1 MKAIIL
7 VLPFLALLALTFTVA
22 GCPKKMMGDATPP
35 VTVEQIG

>member
-1 MKAIIL
+1 MKAIQF
-7 VLPFLALLALTFTVA
+7 VLPFLVLLALTFALA